1 MNIKQAKILLV
12 EDDLFLRDLYVS
24 KLKKEG
30 FENILVAGNGEEGL
44 EMVNKNIPDLVL
56 LDIIL
61 PQMSG
66 FDVLE
71 KVKKDNNLSQIPIIL
86 LTNLG
91 QKEDVEKGYKLGA
104 DDYIIKANFTPQQ
117 VVEKIQ
123 KVLASK

>member
-1 MNIKQAKILLV
+1 MNVKKAKILLV

-30 FENILVAGNGEEGL
+30 FENVLVAGNGEEGL
-44 EMVNKNIPDLVL
+44 EMINKNIPDLVM

-71 KVKKDNNLSQIPIIL
+71 KVKKDDNLSQIPIIL

-123 KVLASK
+123 KVLDNK

>member
-1 MNIKQAKILLV
+1 MNPKQAKILLV

-30 FENILVAGNGEEGL
+30 YENILVAGNGEEGV
-44 EMVNKNIPDLVL
+44 EIINKEVPQLIL

-71 KVKKDNNLSQIPIIL
+71 KIKKDSNLAQIPVVL
-86 LTNLG
+86 MTNLG

-117 VVEKIQ
+117 VIEKVEKILT
-123 KVLASK
+123 K

>member
-1 MNIKQAKILLV
+1 MNAKQAKILLV

-30 FENILVAGNGEEGL
+30 FENILVAGNGEEGFDL
-44 EMVNKNIPDLVL
+44 ISKNIPDLVL

-71 KVKKDNNLSQIPIIL
+71 KTKKEDRLSHIPVIL

-117 VVEKIQ
+117 VVEKID
-123 KVLASK
+123 KVLTGK